1 MSYVLRVCLPKHLKD
16 CKGCDSFLA
25 MISRLLFGLTGCL
38 IFVGCGAALIP
49 GPKNSLKI
57 NSPAV
62 WQAAA
67 NKTNQQ
73 ISQGWLQEFSDA
85 RMRST
90 VQEAQQNNQNLQAAA
105 ARLRGA
111 KELMIQSRA
120 DLLPSLGLGASGG
133 ITDSDGGTSDRY
145 GLSLAA
151 SWEPDLWGRLRDLNR
166 ATAVDF
172 EAAVAEF
179 RNARLSLAATSAKS
193 YCNLISAQQQLVLAQ
208 TTLDSFEKNL
218 RIIERNYKAGVPN
231 VRALDVQ
238 LGRTNVSA
246 AQRTVKSRE
255 LERDDA
261 ARSLEVL
268 LGRYPT
274 ATLQP
279 GRSLPELN
287 GRIPV
292 GIPAT
297 LIERRPDL
305 QAARARLQASAGRAD
320 AARKNLL
327 PNLSLTGS
335 SGTSRGNFAR
345 LLSPTDLVT
354 SITLNLTQN
363 LDFGGAN
370 ASEARAA
377 IARNQAAIH
386 DYAQSALE
394 AFGEVESALA
404 AESSL
409 AAQEGFLQKEVE
421 QAALAERQ
429 AERDYSEGIEGADI
443 FSVLE
448 SQRRANNAR
457 SALIRLKNERL
468 QWRIDLHLAL
478 GGSF

>member
-1 MSYVLRVCLPKHLKD
+1 MRLR
-16 CKGCDSFLA
+16 
-25 MISRLLFGLTGCL
+25 ILLSHAFVWLL
-38 IFVGCGAALIP
+38 VGCGLSSISQP
-49 GPKNSLKI
+49 QHSLKI
-57 NSPAV
+57 NTPEV
-62 WQAAA
+62 WQVAG
-67 NKTNQQ
+67 NRTNQQ
-73 ISQGWLQEFSDA
+73 VSQGWLSEFNDS
-85 RMRST
+85 RMRAT
-90 VQEAQQNNQNLQAAA
+90 VLEAQKSNQNLQATA
-105 ARLRGA
+105 ARLRVA
-111 KELMIQSRA
+111 KELTIQSRA
-120 DLLPSLGLGASGG
+120 ELLPTFRVGASGG
-133 ITDSDGGTSDRY
+133 LTNEGSETSERS

-166 ATAVDF
+166 AVAADF
-172 EAAVAEF
+172 DAAVAEF
-179 RNARLSLAATSAKS
+179 RNARLSLAATTAKS

-246 AQRTVKSRE
+246 AQRTVKARE

-268 LGRYPT
+268 LGRYPST
-274 ATLQP
+274 TMQP
-279 GRSLPELN
+279 GKELPVLN
-287 GRIPV
+287 SRIPV
-292 GIPAT
+292 GLPAT

-305 QAARARLQASAGRAD
+305 ESARARIMATAERAS

-335 SGTSRGNFAR
+335 GSSTQGNFAR

-354 SITLNLTQN
+354 NITLNLTQI
-363 LDFGGAN
+363 LYAGGALE
-370 ASEARAA
+370 SEARLAVE
-377 IARNQAAIH
+377 RNKAAIH
-386 DYAQSALE
+386 DYAQAALE
-394 AFGEVESALA
+394 AFREVESALG

-409 AAQEGFLQKEVE
+409 AAQEGFLEKEVE

-429 AERDYSEGIEGADI
+429 AERDYSEGIEGVDI
-443 FSVLE
+443 LSVLE

-457 SALIRLKNERL
+457 SSLIRLKNERL
-468 QWRIDLHLAL
+468 QNRIDLHLAL

>member
-1 MSYVLRVCLPKHLKD
+1 MPMR
-16 CKGCDSFLA
+16 G
-25 MISRLLFGLTGCL
+25 LLFSLTCL
-38 IFVGCGAALIP
+38 ILVGCGAALMTA
-49 GPKNSLKI
+49 PKHSLKI
-57 NSPAV
+57 NTPDV
-62 WQAAA
+62 WQAAG
-67 NKTNQQ
+67 NKANQQ
-73 ISQGWLQEFSDA
+73 ISESWLQEFSDSRLRA
-85 RMRST
+85 T
-90 VQEAQQNNQNLQAAA
+90 VREAQQNNQNLQAAA
-105 ARLRGA
+105 ARLSGA
-111 KELMIQSRA
+111 KELTIQSRA
-120 DLLPSLGLGASGG
+120 QLLPQISAGLSGG
-133 ITDSDGGTSDRY
+133 LSQSDSQTSDRY
-145 GLSLAA
+145 ALSLAA

-166 ATAVDF
+166 ATAADF

-179 RNARLSLAATSAKS
+179 RNARLSLAATTAKS
-193 YCNLISAQQQLVLAQ
+193 YCNLISAQQQFALAQ

-246 AQRTVKSRE
+246 AQRAVKSRE

-268 LGRYPT
+268 LGKYPSGST
-274 ATLQP
+274 QP
-279 GRSLPELN
+279 GRALPELS

-305 QAARARLQASAGRAD
+305 NAARARIEASAGRAD

-335 SGTSRGNFAR
+335 TGTSRGSFAR
-345 LLSPTDLVT
+345 LLNPTDLVT
-354 SITLNLTQN
+354 NITLNLTQN
-363 LDFGGAN
+363 LYSGGAN
-370 ASEARAA
+370 EAEARAA

-386 DYAQSALE
+386 DYAQRALE
-394 AFGEVESALA
+394 AFREVESAIA

-457 SALIRLKNERL
+457 STLIRLKNERL
-468 QWRIDLHLAL
+468 QSRIDLHLAL

>member
-1 MSYVLRVCLPKHLKD
+1 
-16 CKGCDSFLA
+16 
-25 MISRLLFGLTGCL
+25 
-38 IFVGCGAALIP
+38 
-49 GPKNSLKI
+49 
-57 NSPAV
+57 
-62 WQAAA
+62 
-67 NKTNQQ
+67 
-73 ISQGWLQEFSDA
+73 
-85 RMRST
+85 
-90 VQEAQQNNQNLQAAA
+90 VQEAQKNNQNLQAAA

-111 KELMIQSRA
+111 KELTIQSRA
-120 DLLPSLGLGASGG
+120 AMLPRLGLGGSAG
-133 ITDSDGGTSDRY
+133 ITDGDGGTSDRY

-166 ATAVDF
+166 ATAADF
-172 EAAVAEF
+172 EAAVADF
-179 RNARLSLAATSAKS
+179 RNARLSLAATTAKS

-246 AQRTVKSRE
+246 AQRTLKSRE

-261 ARSLEVL
+261 ARSLELL
-268 LGRYPT
+268 LGRYPS

-279 GRSLPELN
+279 GRALPALN

-305 QAARARLQASAGRAD
+305 NAARARLEASAGRAE

-327 PNLSLTGS
+327 PSLSLTGS
-335 SGTSRGNFAR
+335 SGTSGGNFTR
-345 LLSPTDLVT
+345 LLNINDLVS
-354 SITLNLTQN
+354 SITLSLTQN
-363 LDFGGAN
+363 LYSGGAN
-370 ASEARAA
+370 EAEARAA

-394 AFGEVESALA
+394 AFREVESAIA

-421 QAALAERQ
+421 QAALAEQQ

-457 SALIRLKNERL
+457 STLIRLKNERL
-468 QWRIDLHLAL
+468 QSRIDLHLAL